1 MGQIELT
8 PVMPDLPHRT
18 HSLAWQTRQGL
29 QNLGEWFEYQ
39 FSRVDIDGPEI
50 PRWPWLGPVAEG
62 LFWAMVAAL
71 TLWTGWLLYRAV
83 TAYLNQRQPKQ
94 PGGRQPA
101 APSEAALKRAA
112 HWWREAQR
120 LAQQGDYA
128 GACQALYMAGLARLN
143 DTEAVLYRPSRTDG
157 EYLDCIVAQ
166 PSRPYELLIRT
177 HERLVYGDAPATEE
191 TYQRCRRAYQEI
203 AQP

>member
-1 MGQIELT
+1 MA
-8 PVMPDLPHRT
+8 DLPHRIN
-18 HSLAWQTRQGL
+18 SPAWQLRQAM

-39 FSRVDIDGPEI
+39 FSRIDVDGPEV

-62 LFWAMVAAL
+62 LFWVMVAAL
-71 TLWTGWLLYRAV
+71 TLWTGWLIYRGLV
-83 TAYLNQRQPKQ
+83 AYLNQRQAKTGATQ
-94 PGGRQPA
+94 A
-101 APSEAALKRAA
+101 FAPTKAALKQAA

-128 GACQALYMAGLARLN
+128 AACQALYMAGLARLN
-143 DTEAVLYRPSRTDG
+143 DTERVLYRPSRTDG
-157 EYLDCIVAQ
+157 EYLDCMAAN

-177 HERLVYGDAPATEE
+177 HERITYGDAPATEE

>member
-18 HSLAWQTRQGL
+18 NSLAWQTRQGL

-39 FSRVDIDGPEI
+39 FSRVDVDAPEL
-50 PRWPWLGPVAEG
+50 PDWPWLESVAQG
-62 LFWAMVAAL
+62 LFWVMIAAL
-71 TLWTGWLLYRAV
+71 ALGVSWLLYQGM
-83 TAYLNQRQPKQ
+83 TAYLNRQPSK
-94 PGGRQPA
+94 PMA
-101 APSEAALKRAA
+101 SETSLPSQAALKRAA

-203 AQP
+203 AQS

>member
-1 MGQIELT
+1 VNFSKKFRKPLAFKIAALGCVSVSSRGRRNIPHPACVVPDVGERTTKVVAANLPVERCALAPWHAYWGQQRSTKAL
-8 PVMPDLPHRT
+8 R
-18 HSLAWQTRQGL
+18 RQ
-29 QNLGEWFEYQ
+29 E
-39 FSRVDIDGPEI
+39 RCT
-50 PRWPWLGPVAEG
+50 VAE
-62 LFWAMVAAL
+62 
-71 TLWTGWLLYRAV
+71 
-83 TAYLNQRQPKQ
+83 
-94 PGGRQPA
+94 
-101 APSEAALKRAA
+101 PS
-112 HWWREAQR
+112 RELIA